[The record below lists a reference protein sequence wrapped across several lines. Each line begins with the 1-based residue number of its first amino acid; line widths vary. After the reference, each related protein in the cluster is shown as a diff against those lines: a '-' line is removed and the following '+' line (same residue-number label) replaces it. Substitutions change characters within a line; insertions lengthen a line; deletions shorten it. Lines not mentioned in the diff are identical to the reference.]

1 MKKTLSRSLSLLL
14 AVVLAVSLALPA
26 AAASVAVTGVTLD
39 KTSVT
44 LAPKDSIT
52 LKATVQPD
60 NATNQNLTWSS
71 NREDV
76 ATVSSKGVVTA
87 VAEGTTT
94 ITVKTKESGYSAT
107 CNVTVAKST
116 VTGLTIDPAGPEILP
131 VGKTR
136 TLVAKATY
144 SNGTTSTVDVTWSR
158 TNANIADVS
167 SEGVVTAVAEGSSEI
182 IGTYKYTD
190 KDNKNAFIS
199 ATYKVTVSKNATTSK
214 DDVLALSATTVNTN
228 AGLFVESAV
237 KAPAVTVK
245 NGTTDVTEAYNI
257 TYLWTDASK
266 KELGKDATL
275 LLQPT
280 TQADLL
286 LTCTV
291 TAASKTDST
300 QILTGT
306 CTYGVKV
313 YPSTSLGG
321 VHSVAEGAVTLN
333 KLMDLENKVS
343 VIDQLVKGDDT
354 GMAQPIAGLTH
365 VVFDTNTITGSDAGT
380 LSAKN
385 GSEYY
390 ASTTADG
397 DHLADV
403 TFTPLKKGTFAINF
417 LAYGDKVYYGRL
429 EVLVDDA
436 AVTPPTADGD
446 VRQCDSTGFTFAG
459 SDFYRDSDTDPV
471 AAVVFGKPSA
481 GHLLRNLSHGIGTA
495 DDGDK
500 YYTNSASQGDYH
512 VSTLS
517 YLPDAG
523 YMGQATIPVTYITA
537 AGIETTGVIK
547 ISVSTKTDSA
557 QFKDVTRSNVGTWA
571 ADAVDFA
578 YHFGLVSG
586 VSKTEFAPNSPMTRA
601 QLVTVLY
608 RAAGSPSVTVST
620 NFEDLDVGSYYYSAV
635 VWANVNGIVNGTS
648 DTTFSPDSRLTR
660 QQLAA
665 ILYRYARAF
674 GGDTSYI
681 GNLSHFTDRHQ
692 VDSYATTPMIWAVSH
707 EIISG
712 TSDTTLSPLS
722 TATRAQVVVI
732 LHRYLT
738 D

>member
-26 AAASVAVTGVTLD
+26 AAANVDVTGVTLD
-39 KTSVT
+39 KTSLT
-44 LAPKDSIT
+44 LAPKDSYT
-52 LKATVQPD
+52 LKATVTPD
-60 NATNQNLTWSS
+60 NATNQNVTWKT
-71 NREDV
+71 NKDKV

-87 VAEGTTT
+87 VGEGTAS
-94 ITVKTKESGYSAT
+94 ITVYTNDGNYSAT

-116 VTGLTIDPAGPEILP
+116 VTGLTIDPAGPETLP

-144 SNGTTSTVDVTWSR
+144 SNGTTSTVDVTWSP
-158 TNANIADVS
+158 TNAKIADVS
-167 SEGVVTAVAEGSSEI
+167 STGVVTAVAEGSSEI
-182 IGTYKYTD
+182 IGTYKYTN
-190 KDNKNAFIS
+190 KDNKDAFIS
-199 ATYKVTVSKNATTSK
+199 ATYKVTVSKTATTSK

-237 KAPAVTVK
+237 KAPTVTVK

-257 TYLWTDASK
+257 TYLWADASK

-343 VIDQLVKGDDT
+343 VIDQLLKGDDT

-436 AVTPPTADGD
+436 AVTPPTANDD

-674 GGDTSYI
+674 SGDTSYI

>member
-14 AVVLAVSLALPA
+14 AVVLAVSLTLPA
-26 AAASVAVTGVTLD
+26 AATFPITLD
-39 KTSVT
+39 QSKATI
-44 LAPKDSIT
+44 APKDSIT
-52 LKATVQPD
+52 LTATLSSEYA
-60 NATNQNLTWSS
+60 NKSITWESS
-71 NREDV
+71 DK
-76 ATVSSKGVVTA
+76 T
-87 VAEGTTT
+87 VAEVSNTNSKKQTAT
-94 ITVKTKESGYSAT
+94 ITAKAEGYATITASVGNVKAS
-107 CNVTVAKST
+107 CDVTVAKST
-116 VTGLTIDPAGPEILP
+116 VTGLIIDPAGPETLP

-144 SNGTTSTVDVTWSR
+144 SNGTTSTVDVTWSP
-158 TNANIADVS
+158 TNAKIADVS
-167 SEGVVTAVAEGSSEI
+167 STGVVTAVAEGSSEI

-190 KDNKNAFIS
+190 KDNKDALIS
-199 ATYKVTVSKNATTSK
+199 ATYKVTVSKSASTSK

-436 AVTPPTADGD
+436 AVTPPTPGDD

-674 GGDTSYI
+674 GGDTSYT
-681 GNLSHFTDRHQ
+681 GNLSHFTDRRQ
-692 VDSYATTPMIWAVSH
+692 VDTYAVTPMIWAVSH

>member
-14 AVVLAVSLALPA
+14 AVVLAVSLTLPA
-26 AAASVAVTGVTLD
+26 AATNVDVTGVTLD
-39 KTSVT
+39 KTSLT
-44 LAPKDSIT
+44 LAPKDSYT
-52 LKATVQPD
+52 LKATVTPD
-60 NATNQNLTWSS
+60 NATNQNVTWKT
-71 NREDV
+71 NKDKV

-87 VAEGTTT
+87 VGEGTAS
-94 ITVKTKESGYSAT
+94 ITVYTNDGNYSAT

-116 VTGLTIDPAGPEILP
+116 VTGLIIDPAGPETLP

-144 SNGTTSTVDVTWSR
+144 SNGTTSTVDVTWSP
-158 TNANIADVS
+158 TNAKIADVS
-167 SEGVVTAVAEGSSEI
+167 STGVVTAVAEGSSEI

-190 KDNKNAFIS
+190 KDNKDALIS
-199 ATYKVTVSKNATTSK
+199 ATYKVTVSKSASTSK

-436 AVTPPTADGD
+436 AVTPPTPGDD

-635 VWANVNGIVNGTS
+635 VWANINGIVNGTS

>member
-14 AVVLAVSLALPA
+14 AIVLAVSLALPA

-60 NATNQNLTWSS
+60 NATNQDLTWSS

-190 KDNKNAFIS
+190 KDNKAAFIS
-199 ATYKVTVSKNATTSK
+199 ATYKVTVSKTATTSK

-321 VHSVAEGAVTLN
+321 VHSVARGGRDAEQAHGPGEQSLRDRPAHQGRRHRHGPAHRRA
-333 KLMDLENKVS
+333 D
-343 VIDQLVKGDDT
+343 
-354 GMAQPIAGLTH
+354 PCGL
-365 VVFDTNTITGSDAGT
+365 
-380 LSAKN
+380 
-385 GSEYY
+385 
-390 ASTTADG
+390 
-397 DHLADV
+397 
-403 TFTPLKKGTFAINF
+403 
-417 LAYGDKVYYGRL
+417 
-429 EVLVDDA
+429 
-436 AVTPPTADGD
+436 
-446 VRQCDSTGFTFAG
+446 
-459 SDFYRDSDTDPV
+459 
-471 AAVVFGKPSA
+471 
-481 GHLLRNLSHGIGTA
+481 
-495 DDGDK
+495 
-500 YYTNSASQGDYH
+500 
-512 VSTLS
+512 
-517 YLPDAG
+517 
-523 YMGQATIPVTYITA
+523 
-537 AGIETTGVIK
+537 
-547 ISVSTKTDSA
+547 
-557 QFKDVTRSNVGTWA
+557 
-571 ADAVDFA
+571 
-578 YHFGLVSG
+578 
-586 VSKTEFAPNSPMTRA
+586 
-601 QLVTVLY
+601 
-608 RAAGSPSVTVST
+608 
-620 NFEDLDVGSYYYSAV
+620 
-635 VWANVNGIVNGTS
+635 
-648 DTTFSPDSRLTR
+648 
-660 QQLAA
+660 
-665 ILYRYARAF
+665 
-674 GGDTSYI
+674 
-681 GNLSHFTDRHQ
+681 
-692 VDSYATTPMIWAVSH
+692 
-707 EIISG
+707 
-712 TSDTTLSPLS
+712 
-722 TATRAQVVVI
+722 
-732 LHRYLT
+732 
-738 D
+738 